1 MVSLE
6 KGKKLSYDQPS
17 TMIMKFPIFL
27 YASLCLTISPFAFG
41 KPAVDFTK
49 DVRPLLSE
57 YCFHCHGP
65 DKSTR
70 EANLRLDTQEG
81 AFKDL
86 GDYSA
91 IVPGQPDESELVFR
105 LHSKDK
111 DELMPP
117 PKTGKTLT
125 PEQKKIIE
133 TWIASGA
140 KYEEHWSFRP
150 IAKPALPPKRSSDHP
165 IDRFLEN
172 SLSKEKLALSPEA
185 DRITLLRRLYFDLIG
200 MSPNPKEADLFLNDS
215 STEAFEQLVDRLLA
229 DERFGERM
237 AVHWLDLV
245 RFADTIGYHSDNF
258 MEVSAYR
265 DYVIEAFND
274 NLPYDQFVI
283 ENIAGDL
290 LPEASN
296 RQKVASGYNR
306 LLQTTQEGGAQPD
319 EYVTIYQADRVRNF
333 GNVWLAATT
342 GCAQC
347 HDHKYDPFTIKDFY
361 SLAAFFA
368 DIKEKAVGRRT
379 PNLTLPTPEEE
390 ARLKELEVK
399 LVQVEKV
406 QKERKTDTDR
416 QKKELLAQLHDLV
429 DKVVYAEP
437 KADSSTDSERIFVED
452 APPSDATLNGEWK
465 IAQAPDPV
473 FSGKKSIVREG
484 TGNNQHFFW
493 QSKSPYEIASD
504 EDEFFAYVFL
514 DPIDP
519 PKQVMLQFNDG
530 TWEHRVYWGKSL
542 IPYGRENTVGKVKM
556 GELPKTGEWIRLA
569 VNAKKVGLK
578 PKAKVNGI
586 AFTQFDGK
594 IFWDKVG
601 VKSTRDPRSDPTLS
615 LAKWTDS
622 VKSDKNLPGDV
633 AKAAKKAAKDRS
645 EKESQ
650 LLRRHF
656 LAYVFPKVPEGI
668 KKFREEARKL
678 EQESTKSAQE
688 LKKAQDAVANAKKG
702 FRTMLVSQAG
712 APRMVKILPRGNW
725 LDKSGEEVQPAIPEF
740 MGKLDTG
747 DLRATRLDL
756 AKWVVAKDNPLTARA
771 FVNRTWKLFFGY
783 GLSRRLDD
791 LGGQG
796 EPPTHPE
803 LLDHLATGFRDGNW
817 DVKVLVRKIVTS
829 QAYRQSSLPRGTL
842 ATEDPGNRHY
852 ARQSRF
858 RVDAEFVR
866 DSALSI
872 SGLLVQKIG
881 GKSVKPYQPA
891 GYWQHLNFP
900 ARKWQAGQGDDLY
913 RRSLYTFVCRSFPHP
928 AMVAFDAP
936 SREECAAERPRSN
949 IPQQA
954 LVLLNDP
961 VFVEAANYLA
971 ERLLKQGEATDA
983 QRLEKIFSL
992 TLTRKPTKQEQTIL
1006 LELLAEQRKRY
1017 QDDEKSALELLST
1030 GVKPIDKSLKPAEL
1044 AAWTS
1049 ISRAMLNLYET
1060 TARF

>member
-1 MVSLE
+1 MNSKIPFLILTFPWLFVPFSLRAKTE
-6 KGKKLSYDQPS
+6 
-17 TMIMKFPIFL
+17 
-27 YASLCLTISPFAFG
+27 
-41 KPAVDFTK
+41 VDFTK

-70 EANLRLDTQEG
+70 EAKLRLDTEEG
-81 AFKDL
+81 SLKDL
-86 GDYSA
+86 GGYSA
-91 IVPGQPDESELVFR
+91 IVPGKPGESELVFR

-111 DELMPP
+111 NELMPP

-125 PEQKKIIE
+125 DEQKKIIE
-133 TWIASGA
+133 AWIAQGG

-150 IAKPALPPKRSSDHP
+150 IAKPDLPPKRSSGHP
-165 IDRFLEN
+165 VDRFLED
-172 SLSKEKLALSPEA
+172 SLTQEKLTFSPEA
-185 DRITLLRRLYFDLIG
+185 DRITLLRRLYFDLTG
-200 MSPNPKEADLFLNDS
+200 MTPTPEEAALFLNDS
-215 STEAFEQLVDRLLA
+215 SPKAYDQLVDRLLG

-265 DYVIEAFND
+265 EYVIDAFNE
-274 NLPYDQFVI
+274 NFPYDRFVI
-283 ENIAGDL
+283 ENVAGDL

-368 DIKEKAVGRRT
+368 DIKERAVGKRA
-379 PNLTLPTPEEE
+379 PNLTLPTAEQEG
-390 ARLKELEVK
+390 RLKELEANLAK
-399 LVQVEKV
+399 VEKAGKARKGETDRKK
-406 QKERKTDTDR
+406 KER
-416 QKKELLAQLHDLV
+416 LAKLHGLV
-429 DKVVYAEP
+429 DKIAYGEP
-437 KADSSTDSERIFVED
+437 KADSSADSERIFVED
-452 APPSDATLNGEWK
+452 APPSDATLDGEWK

-484 TGNNQHFFW
+484 AGNNQHFFW

-504 EDEFFAYVFL
+504 GDEFFAYVFL

-519 PKQVMLQFNDG
+519 PQQVMLQFNDG
-530 TWEHRVYWGKSL
+530 TWEHRAYWGKSL
-542 IPYGRENTVGKVKM
+542 IPYGKENTVGKVKM

-622 VKSDKNLPGDV
+622 AKSAKDLPADV
-633 AKAAKKAAKDRS
+633 VKAAKKAQTDRS
-645 EKESQ
+645 EKDLQ

-656 LAYVFPKVPEGI
+656 LAYVFPKVPEEI
-668 KKFREEARKL
+668 KKFRTDSKKI
-678 EQESTKSAQE
+678 EQESANSAQE
-688 LKKAQDAVANAKKG
+688 LKKARDAISNAKKG

-747 DLRATRLDL
+747 DKRATRLDL
-756 AKWVVAKDNPLTARA
+756 AKWVVAQDNPLTARA

-803 LLDHLATGFRDGNW
+803 LLDHLATEFRDGGW
-817 DVKVLVRKIVTS
+817 DVKALIKNVVTS
-829 QAYRQSSLPRGTL
+829 QAYRQSSFPRGTL
-842 ATEDPGNRHY
+842 AKDDPGNRHY

-900 ARKWQAGQGDDLY
+900 ARKWQAGQGDELY

-961 VFVEAANYLA
+961 VFVEAAKALA
-971 ERLLKQGEATDA
+971 ERLLKEGEASDA

-992 TLTRKPTKQEQTIL
+992 ALTRKPTKSEQDVL
-1006 LELLAEQRKRY
+1006 LGHLNEQRERY
-1017 QDDEKSALELLST
+1017 KDDEKSALELLST
-1030 GVKPIDKSLKPAEL
+1030 GVKPVDKSIKPSEL

-1049 ISRAMLNLYET
+1049 VSRAMLNLYET